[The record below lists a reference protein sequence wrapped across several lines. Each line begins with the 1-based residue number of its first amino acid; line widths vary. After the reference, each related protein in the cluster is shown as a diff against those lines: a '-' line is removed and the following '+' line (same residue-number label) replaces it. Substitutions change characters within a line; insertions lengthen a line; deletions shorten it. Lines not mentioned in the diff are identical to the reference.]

1 MVDYI
6 FSSYLFNCPGF
17 VYKPTRR
24 LDERRTK
31 SKIKNKMSLL
41 KVKNLNISYP
51 TRKETIVASKD
62 VEFTLE
68 RGEILGIVGESGS
81 GKSTIAN
88 AIINLI
94 DPPGEITG
102 GSIKIDKIE
111 LRDNEEVIQKIRGKK
126 IGFVFQDPQTSLNP
140 LFKIKDQLIETIQTH
155 LDLDYQEALN
165 RSIQLLEEVGIDNA
179 EKRIEDYPHQ
189 FSGGMRQRVVIAL
202 AISCEPD
209 LIIADE
215 PTTALDVSIQYQI
228 LELLKDLTQKRNLGV
243 IIITHDMGVIAETTN
258 KVIVMRYGVIVE
270 QGDTK
275 ELLTNP
281 KSTEARSLVI
291 SVPPTNKKIDRFKL
305 ISPDGKEI
313 TSDSKNLTKKIIKTW
328 GVRENTNQKLLELK
342 DVTKIF
348 DDNSMASKFSF
359 GPKKQIVDKVV
370 KAVDTV
376 SFELFEGE
384 TLGLVGESGS
394 GKSTIAKI
402 ITGLVRPTSGEI
414 FYNNISLYNSKRKYQ
429 IDKSRGQIQM
439 IFQDPYSSLNP
450 RFKVRD
456 IISEP
461 IKLFQKNIN
470 RNELIQNTHDLI
482 DIVGMTRQSLDRY
495 PHEFSGGQRQR
506 ISIARALATRPRLL
520 VCDEPTSALDVS
532 IQAQILNLLKD
543 IQDEL
548 HLTMLFISHD
558 LPVIRQMCNR
568 IVVLK
573 NGGVCETKETED
585 LFNNPEHP
593 YTQELIRL
601 MPKIESIV

>member
-1 MVDYI
+1 
-6 FSSYLFNCPGF
+6 
-17 VYKPTRR
+17 
-24 LDERRTK
+24 
-31 SKIKNKMSLL
+31 MSLL
-41 KVKNLNISYP
+41 EIKDLNISYK
-51 TRKETIVASKD
+51 TRKETIVASSN
-62 VEFTLE
+62 VNFTLE

-94 DPPGEITG
+94 DPPGQITG
-102 GSIKIDKIE
+102 GTIKIDNNE
-111 LRDNEEVIQKIRGKK
+111 LQNNEEIIQKIRGKK
-126 IGFVFQDPQTSLNP
+126 IGFIFQDPQTSLNP

-155 LDLDYQEALN
+155 LNLSYDEALKK
-165 RSIQLLEEVGIDNA
+165 SINLLEEVGIENA
-179 EKRIEDYPHQ
+179 NKRIEDYPHQ

-228 LELLKDLTQKRNLGV
+228 LELLKELTKKRNLGV

-258 KVIVMRYGVIVE
+258 KVIVMRHGLIVE
-270 QGDTK
+270 QGNTK
-275 ELLTNP
+275 DLLTEP

-305 ISPDGKEI
+305 ISPDGSEI
-313 TSDSKNLTKKIIKTW
+313 TSSSAKLTKNIIKTW
-328 GVRENTNQKLLELK
+328 GVRKNTNKKLLELK
-342 DVTKIF
+342 KITKIF
-348 DDNSMASKFSF
+348 NDQSLPF
-359 GPKKQIVDKVV
+359 GKKIDEKAV
-370 KAVDTV
+370 KAVNEV

-402 ITGLVRPTSGEI
+402 ITGLVRPTFGELE
-414 FYNNISLYNSKRKYQ
+414 YNSLPLYNLKRKYQ

-450 RFKVRD
+450 RFKVKD

-461 IKLFQKNIN
+461 IKFFQKNIN
-470 RNELIQNTHDLI
+470 RNELDQNVNDLI
-482 DIVGMTRQSLDRY
+482 DIVGMTRQSLARY

-520 VCDEPTSALDVS
+520 ICDEPTSALDVS

-568 IVVLK
+568 IIVLK
-573 NGGVCETKETED
+573 NGTICEANETES
-585 LFNNPEHP
+585 LFNNPTHK
-593 YTQELIRL
+593 YTKELINL
-601 MPKIESIV
+601 MPKIESII

>member
-1 MVDYI
+1 
-6 FSSYLFNCPGF
+6 
-17 VYKPTRR
+17 
-24 LDERRTK
+24 
-31 SKIKNKMSLL
+31 MSFLE
-41 KVKNLNISYP
+41 VKNLDISYP
-51 TRKETIVASKD
+51 TRKETIVASKN

-94 DPPGEITG
+94 DPPGEITN
-102 GSIKIDKIE
+102 GSIKIDNNE
-111 LRDNEEVIQKIRGKK
+111 LRDNEELIQKIRGKK

-155 LDLDYQEALN
+155 LNLGYQDALKK
-165 RSIQLLEEVGIDNA
+165 SIQLLKEVGIDNA
-179 EKRIEDYPHQ
+179 EQRIEDYPHQ

-228 LELLKDLTQKRNLGV
+228 LELLKDLAKKRNLGV

-313 TSDSKNLTKKIIKTW
+313 TSDSKNLTKNIIKTW
-328 GVRENTNQKLLELK
+328 GIRENKNQKLLKLT

-348 DDNSMASKFSF
+348 DDRSFAINISF
-359 GPKKQIVDKVV
+359 GSKNESTDKVV
-370 KAVDTV
+370 KAVDNV

-402 ITGLVRPTSGEI
+402 ITGLVRPTNGEI
-414 FYNNISLYNSKRKYQ
+414 FYNNVSLYNSNRKYQ

-461 IKLFQKNIN
+461 IKFFQKNISH
-470 RNELIQNTHDLI
+470 NELTQNVYDLI

-520 VCDEPTSALDVS
+520 ICDEPTSALDVS

-548 HLTMLFISHD
+548 HMTILFISHD

-568 IVVLK
+568 IIVLK
-573 NGGVCETKETED
+573 NGSVCETKETEE

-601 MPKIESIV
+601 MPKIESII

>member
-1 MVDYI
+1 
-6 FSSYLFNCPGF
+6 
-17 VYKPTRR
+17 
-24 LDERRTK
+24 
-31 SKIKNKMSLL
+31 MSLL

-94 DPPGEITG
+94 DPPGEITS
-102 GSIKIDKIE
+102 GSIKIDNDE
-111 LRDNEEVIQKIRGKK
+111 LRDNEELIQEIRGKK

-155 LDLDYQEALN
+155 LNLDYQDALKK
-165 RSIQLLEEVGIDNA
+165 SIQLLEEVGIDNA

-215 PTTALDVSIQYQI
+215 PTTALDVSIQHQI
-228 LELLKDLTQKRNLGV
+228 LELLKDLTKKRNLGV
-243 IIITHDMGVIAETTN
+243 MIITHDMGVIAETTD
-258 KVIVMRYGVIVE
+258 KVIVMRHGLIVE

-281 KSTEARSLVI
+281 KSNEARSLVI

-313 TSDSKNLTKKIIKTW
+313 TSDSKNLTKNIIKTW
-328 GVRENTNQKLLELK
+328 GARENTNQKLLELSG
-342 DVTKIF
+342 VTKIF
-348 DDNSMASKFSF
+348 DDKSLVSNFSF
-359 GPKKQIVDKVV
+359 GSKNETAAKVV
-370 KAVDTV
+370 KAVDNV

-402 ITGLVRPTSGEI
+402 ITGLVRPTNGEI
-414 FYNNISLYNSKRKYQ
+414 FYNNLSLYNSKRKYQ
-429 IDKSRGQIQM
+429 IDKSRGQVQM

-461 IKLFQKNIN
+461 IRLFQKNISS
-470 RNELIQNTHDLI
+470 NELTKNLYDLI
-482 DIVGMTRQSLDRY
+482 DIVGMSRQSLDRY

-520 VCDEPTSALDVS
+520 ICDEPTSALDVS
-532 IQAQILNLLKD
+532 IQAQVLNLLKD

-548 HLTMLFISHD
+548 HLAMLFISHD

-573 NGGVCETKETED
+573 NGIVCETKESEE

-601 MPKIESIV
+601 MPKIESII

>member
-1 MVDYI
+1 
-6 FSSYLFNCPGF
+6 
-17 VYKPTRR
+17 
-24 LDERRTK
+24 
-31 SKIKNKMSLL
+31 MSLL
-41 KVKNLNISYP
+41 EIKNLNISYK
-51 TRKETIVASKD
+51 TRKETIVASSE
-62 VEFTLE
+62 VNFTLE

-94 DPPGEITG
+94 DPPGQITG
-102 GSIKIDKIE
+102 GTIKIENNE
-111 LRDNEEVIQKIRGKK
+111 LQNNEEIIQKIRGKK

-155 LDLDYQEALN
+155 LNLSYDEALN
-165 RSIQLLEEVGIDNA
+165 KSINLLEEVGIENA
-179 EKRIEDYPHQ
+179 RKRIDDYPHQ

-228 LELLKDLTQKRNLGV
+228 LELLKTLTIKRNLGV

-258 KVIVMRYGVIVE
+258 KVIVMRHGLIVE
-270 QGDTK
+270 QGNTK
-275 ELLTNP
+275 DLLTQP

-305 ISPDGKEI
+305 ISPDGSEI
-313 TSDSKNLTKKIIKTW
+313 TSSSSNLTKNIIKTW
-328 GVRENTNQKLLELK
+328 GVRKNTNQKLL
-342 DVTKIF
+342 DVKKITKIF
-348 DDNSMASKFSF
+348 DDQSMSYSK
-359 GPKKQIVDKVV
+359 KIDEKAV
-370 KAVDTV
+370 KAVNDV

-402 ITGLVRPTSGEI
+402 ITGLVRPTLGELE
-414 FYNNISLYNSKRKYQ
+414 YNSLSLYNKKRKYQ

-450 RFKVRD
+450 RFKVKD

-461 IKLFQKNIN
+461 IKFFQRNISKKDL
-470 RNELIQNTHDLI
+470 EQNVNDLI
-482 DIVGMTRQSLDRY
+482 DIVGMTRKSLDRY

-520 VCDEPTSALDVS
+520 ICDEPTSALDVS

-568 IVVLK
+568 IIVLK
-573 NGGVCETKETED
+573 NGSVCESNETES
-585 LFNNPEHP
+585 LFNNPVHE
-593 YTQELIRL
+593 YTKELIKL
-601 MPKIESIV
+601 MPKIESII

>member
-1 MVDYI
+1 
-6 FSSYLFNCPGF
+6 
-17 VYKPTRR
+17 
-24 LDERRTK
+24 
-31 SKIKNKMSLL
+31 MSLL
-41 KVKNLNISYP
+41 EIKNLNISYK
-51 TRKETIVASKD
+51 TRKETIVASSN
-62 VEFTLE
+62 VNFTLE

-94 DPPGEITG
+94 DPPGQITSG
-102 GSIKIDKIE
+102 IIKIDNNE
-111 LRDNEEVIQKIRGKK
+111 LQNKEEIIQQIRGKK

-155 LDLDYQEALN
+155 LNLSQDEALKK
-165 RSIQLLEEVGIDNA
+165 SINLLEEVGIENA
-179 EKRIEDYPHQ
+179 TKRIEDYPHQ

-228 LELLKDLTQKRNLGV
+228 LELLKELTKKRNLGV

-258 KVIVMRYGVIVE
+258 KVIVMRHGLIVE
-270 QGDTK
+270 QGNTK
-275 ELLTNP
+275 DLLTNP
-281 KSTEARSLVI
+281 KSSEARSLVI
-291 SVPPTNKKIDRFKL
+291 SVPPTNKKIERFKL
-305 ISPDGKEI
+305 ISPDGSEI
-313 TSDSKNLTKKIIKTW
+313 TSSSANLTKNIIKTW
-328 GVRENTNQKLLELK
+328 GVRKNTNQKLLEVK
-342 DVTKIF
+342 KITKIF
-348 DDNSMASKFSF
+348 DDQSISYR
-359 GPKKQIVDKVV
+359 KKIDDNAV
-370 KAVDTV
+370 KAVNNV
-376 SFELFEGE
+376 SFKLFEGE

-402 ITGLVRPTSGEI
+402 ITGLVRPSFGELE
-414 FYNNISLYNSKRKYQ
+414 YNGLSLYNSRRKYQ

-456 IISEP
+456 IIAEP
-461 IKLFQKNIN
+461 IKFFQKNITKN
-470 RNELIQNTHDLI
+470 DLEQNVNDLI
-482 DIVGMTRQSLDRY
+482 DIVGMTRKSLDRY

-520 VCDEPTSALDVS
+520 ICDEPTSALDVS

-568 IVVLK
+568 IIVLK
-573 NGGVCETKETED
+573 NGIVCESNDTETLFNDPLHDYTKE
-585 LFNNPEHP
+585 
-593 YTQELIRL
+593 LIKL
-601 MPKIESIV
+601 MPKIESII